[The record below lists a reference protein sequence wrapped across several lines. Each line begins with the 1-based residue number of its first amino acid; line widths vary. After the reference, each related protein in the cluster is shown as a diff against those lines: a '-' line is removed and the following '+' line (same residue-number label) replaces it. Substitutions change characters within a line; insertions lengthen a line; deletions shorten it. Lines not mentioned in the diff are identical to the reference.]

1 MVLTELMGFGVSVV
15 KIHLQNVRGTQHK
28 YQTTHQWQTQSGLGS
43 IHGRKEPMV
52 LIQIRMYVIKTR
64 LEVASTL
71 LLELAQILLMDLE
84 QAQDGTQSPSK

>member
-1 MVLTELMGFGVSVV
+1 MTFAAARA
-15 KIHLQNVRGTQHK
+15 HRGAPL
-28 YQTTHQWQTQSGLGS
+28 WQTLSGSGY
-43 IHGRKEPMV
+43 IHGRIEHTV
-52 LIQIRMYVIKTR
+52 QIQVRMSVIKMK